1 VSIECPDDS
10 SAVVATELHNTSP
23 LIFDGHNDVLT
34 QLMRNGGL
42 DACSLFCEGS
52 SFHVDLPKARGAGFA
67 GGFFAIWVPSADMGI
82 PIEELMSQSSYDV
95 PLPAALEQTHALS
108 VVMHEAA
115 ILLKLQSIGVLR
127 ICRSV
132 ADIRESMK
140 EGVIAAVLHLEGA
153 EAIDENFHALD
164 VLHAAGLR
172 SLGPVWSRPTIY
184 GEGVPFRFPGNP
196 DIGGGLTKAGKLLI
210 KRCNEK
216 RILIDLSHM
225 NEAGFNDV
233 AMLSEHPL
241 VATHSNVHALC
252 EQPRNLTD
260 RQLAVIAESKGV
272 VGLNFATAFLGQD
285 GQMRPDISV
294 DVMLRHL
301 DHLVEHLGEDG
312 VALGSDFDG
321 AVVPDAIGDVAGLP
335 QLRIAMVQ
343 HGYNAALMTKL
354 CHENWLNV
362 LERTWG
368 E

>member
-1 VSIECPDDS
+1 VSIERPDEK
-10 SAVVATELHNTSP
+10 SAVGAAESDSTSP

-52 SFHVDLPKARGAGFA
+52 SFHVDLPKARNAGFA
-67 GGFFAIWVPSADMGI
+67 GGFFAIWVPSPDMGV
-82 PIEELMSQSSYDV
+82 PVEELMSHASYDV
-95 PLPAALEQTHALS
+95 PLPAALDQTHALS
-108 VVMHEAA
+108 VVMQEAA
-115 ILLKLQSIGVLR
+115 ILLKLESMGVLR
-127 ICRSV
+127 ICRTV
-132 ADIRESMK
+132 AQIRESMK
-140 EGVIAAVLHLEGA
+140 EGVIAAVLHMEGA
-153 EAIDENFHALD
+153 EALDENFFVLD
-164 VLHAAGLR
+164 VLYAAGLR
-172 SLGPVWSRPTIY
+172 SLGPVWSRPTVF

-196 DIGGGLTKAGKLLI
+196 DIGGGLSKLGKALI

-216 RILIDLSHM
+216 SILIDLSHM

-233 AMLSEHPL
+233 AEISEHPL

-252 EQPRNLTD
+252 QQPRNLTD
-260 RQLAVIAESKGV
+260 RQLAVIAKSKGV

-285 GQMRPDISV
+285 GQMRPDISI

-301 DHLVEHLGEDG
+301 DHLIEQLGEEG

-321 AVVPDAIGDVAGLP
+321 AVVPDAIADVAGLP

-343 HGYNAALMTKL
+343 HGYNSALMKKL